1 MGDDGADFGDFGEE
15 KFLDLGEVGDAGD
28 DEEALPAT
36 IMFAQQGF
44 ADDDAVP
51 GHDIG
56 ADREAIDRRGLN
68 DRQFAQ
74 ARHRHLQRA
83 RDRRGGQGED
93 MDVGLQ
99 GLQPFLVGDAE
110 ALFLINNDEAEPL
123 EVYAL
128 GQQRMG
134 ADNDIDGAVGEASLD
149 RLRLLVGDEARKAAD
164 IDREAA
170 EAFLELHM
178 MLAGEQGGGADE
190 DDLHPRHRRDEGGAQ
205 GDLGFAEA
213 DIAADEAIHRLARSQ
228 ILDHVADR
236 AVLIFRF
243 LIGEAIDKGGV
254 ARDIGFGDGGGAQRA
269 FGGGLE
275 QFTRDFADALLHL
288 GLAPL
293 PGFAAELVEA
303 DAIAV
308 RPVAGEDFEI
318 FDRHEQLVAARIAQ
332 GDAVM
337 RRLAD
342 RDLGQS
348 FIAAN
353 AMVHVDDE
361 VAGRQGGEF
370 RKEGVGILLALGA
383 ADEPV
388 AQHILFSQDRD
399 IGGGKAMVE
408 RQDGQRHAAIGGGA
422 ERFLPAIGGGEALDA
437 MVE

>member
-1 MGDDGADFGDFGEE
+1 M
-15 KFLDLGEVGDAGD
+15 
-28 DEEALPAT
+28 
-36 IMFAQQGF
+36 
-44 ADDDAVP
+44 
-51 GHDIG
+51 
-56 ADREAIDRRGLN
+56 
-68 DRQFAQ
+68 
-74 ARHRHLQRA
+74 
-83 RDRRGGQGED
+83 
-93 MDVGLQ
+93 
-99 GLQPFLVGDAE
+99 GDAE
-110 ALFLINNDEAEPL
+110 ALLLIDDDEAEPL
-123 EVYAL
+123 EINAF

-134 ADNDIDGAVGEASLD
+134 ADNDIDRAVGEARLD
-149 RLRLLVGDEARKAAD
+149 RLRLLVGDEAGEAAD

-178 MLAGEQGGGADE
+178 MLAREQGGGADE

-205 GDLGFAEA
+205 GDFGLAEA
-213 DIAADEAIHRLARSQ
+213 HVAADEAIHRLARSQ

-236 AVLIFRF
+236 AVLILGF

-293 PGFAAELVEA
+293 PGFAAQLVEA
-303 DAIAV
+303 HAIAV
-308 RPVAGEDFEI
+308 RSVAGEDFEI
-318 FDRHEQLVAARIAQ
+318 FDRHEQLVATRIAQ
-332 GDAVM
+332 GDAIM

-342 RDLGQS
+342 RNLGQP

-370 RKEGVGILLALGA
+370 REEGVGILLALGA
-383 ADEPV
+383 ADEAV
-388 AQHILFSQDRD
+388 AQHILFGQDRD

-408 RQDGQRHAAIGGGA
+408 RQDGQRHAAIGGDA

-437 MVE
+437 MVEQQAGQSLARAARIAGDHHLFLGALQRGDMFADRFVDVDILRAFGREVARAIDREVQHVGAGGFVEGGGGVHRPGGDRGVPFGGVEIEQVGL